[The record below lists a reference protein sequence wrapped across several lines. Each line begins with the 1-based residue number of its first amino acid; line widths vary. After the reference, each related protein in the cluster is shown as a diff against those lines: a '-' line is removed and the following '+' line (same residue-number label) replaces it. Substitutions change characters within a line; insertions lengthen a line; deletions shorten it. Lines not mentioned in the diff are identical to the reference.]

1 MRAMSD
7 QFVRTLIDVAL
18 WSLGA
23 LFAFQAL
30 LVAGFIIVLRRFPR
44 DLLRDEKCP
53 RAAVVLCLRGSDP
66 FLSRCLAAVLAQ
78 DYPRFSVRVVVDHEA
93 DPAWR
98 LVEEKIGEVR
108 SRGATADFSLVVE
121 PLATRRDSCSL
132 KCSSLVQAVAGL
144 DESCEFIA
152 QLDADTIPHRSWL
165 RELATALAGEHV
177 GAATGNRWYM
187 PNDARWGS
195 LVRFTW
201 NAAAVVQ
208 MYWFRIAWGG
218 TLAVKTRV
226 IREAGLLEHWSR
238 ALSEDTMLF
247 TQLRKHGWK
256 VAFVPSLMM
265 VNRESC
271 GLGGFLAWTSRQLLI
286 ARLYHPGWSAIVA
299 LGFGTTAALAGAVF
313 LGALAATRGDVG
325 SLARIAAAVAAYQL
339 GTIGLFAQVEIAV
352 RCIVAAR
359 GECVRWLTPSKM
371 LRQFV
376 SVAITQAL
384 YPAAL
389 FSALFVRH
397 VTWRR
402 AVYRIDGPWKI
413 RLLREKRYEQRD
425 GGEGSGNSL

>member
-7 QFVRTLIDVAL
+7 QVVRTLSSVIF
-18 WSLGA
+18 WSLC
-23 LFAFQAL
+23 AL
-30 LVAGFIIVLRRFPR
+30 LVSQVALVGGFTIVLRRFR
-44 DLLRDEKCP
+44 RVLLCDEQCP
-53 RAAVVLCLRGSDP
+53 RAVIVLCLRGSDP

-98 LVEEKIGEVR
+98 IVQEKVAELR
-108 SRGATADFSLVVE
+108 ARGAPAGFSLVVE

-144 DESCEFIA
+144 DESCGFIA
-152 QLDADTIPHRSWL
+152 QLDADTIPHPSWL
-165 RELATALAGEHV
+165 RELATALADERV

-187 PNDARWGS
+187 PDDARFGS

-226 IREAGLLEHWSR
+226 IREAGLLERWSR

-247 TQLRKHGWK
+247 TRLRRHGWK

-271 GLGGFLAWTSRQLLI
+271 GLGDFLTWAGRQLLI
-286 ARLYHPGWSAIVA
+286 ARLYHPGWPAILV
-299 LGFGTTAALAGAVF
+299 LGFGTTAALAGAVL
-313 LGALAATRGDVG
+313 LGAIAAARGDVG

-339 GTIGLFAQVEIAV
+339 GTIGLFALVEMAV
-352 RCIVAAR
+352 RRIVSAR
-359 GECVRWLTPSKM
+359 GESVRWLSLSKM

-376 SVAITQAL
+376 SVAMTQAL

-389 FSALFVRH
+389 FSALFVRR
-397 VTWRR
+397 VAWRR
-402 AVYRIDGPWKI
+402 AVYQVDGPWKI
-413 RLLREKRYEQRD
+413 RLLREKRYQHGD
-425 GGEGSGNSL
+425 GNEDIGDSL